1 MYSARDRFVV
11 AAILLSESAW
21 LYALIALPGLAARG
35 DGATLSWLAVLAITG
50 SSFMVA
56 RGLQFVAL
64 PVPAS
69 NAIQMLAGAMAL
81 YFTLGTQASI
91 GVSGLDLGWIGSL
104 HSDGAPLM
112 AALGGLFGVAL
123 WWWGGRL
130 ASVDNPVERLE
141 ASFRLGVMA
150 MAIGAVFDMFHE
162 ADLRVF
168 PLMFLFF
175 ASGLTGLAVG
185 HRLPATR
192 RAVDEA
198 AWSRIIGVV
207 VSAVLVSGLLFSLL
221 QRNVLSLVGGALLAV
236 PKGLALVVLY
246 VVIFPISY
254 VVIWIMETIRGLF
267 GEPEVRELQEQ
278 IESGGLMES
287 VREVVEG
294 AEKQGPGAWVQV
306 LQWTLVALL
315 IVVVLYILGR
325 AFRRRLAGREA
336 RETGTRESVKEDAN
350 PAFDLANLLFNL
362 IPDRFRRATLRRSFR
377 LPDDEPGIVDA
388 FRVYFGMLTLAEERG
403 FPRPPTET
411 PQEYQR
417 TLEQV
422 FPRDLV
428 GRATAAFT
436 RACYGHHPASPEQI
450 EEMRTSLEH
459 LASEE
464 S

>member
-35 DGATLSWLAVLAITG
+35 EGATLSWPAVLAITG
-50 SSFMVA
+50 SSFIVA
-56 RGLQFVAL
+56 RGLQLVAM
-64 PVPAS
+64 PVRAA
-69 NAIQMLAGAMAL
+69 NAVQMLAGAMAL

-91 GVSGLDLGWIGSL
+91 GVSGLDLGWIGGL

-112 AALGGLFGVAL
+112 AAFGGLSGVAL

-130 ASVDNPVERLE
+130 ASADNPVGRLE
-141 ASFRLGVMA
+141 ASFRLGVIA

-192 RAVDEA
+192 QAIDEA
-198 AWSRIIGVV
+198 AWRRVIGVV

-221 QRNVLSLVGGALLAV
+221 QRNVLSLVGEALLAV

-254 VVIWIMETIRGLF
+254 VVIWIMETVRGWF
-267 GEPEVRELQEQ
+267 GEPEALEPQEQ
-278 IESGGLMES
+278 IESGGVMQS

-294 AEKQGPGAWVQV
+294 AEQQGPGVWVEV
-306 LQWTLVALL
+306 LVWVLVAIL
-315 IVVVLYILGR
+315 IVFVLYILAR
-325 AFRRRLAGREA
+325 AFRGRMAA
-336 RETGTRESVKEDAN
+336 REEQETGTRESLDEDAN

-362 IPDRFRRATLRRSFR
+362 IPDRFRRAKLRRSFR
-377 LPDDEPGIVDA
+377 LPDGEPGIVDA

-403 FPRPPTET
+403 FPRPQAET

-428 GRATAAFT
+428 RTATAAFT

-450 EEMRTSLEH
+450 QEMRTSLEQ